1 MFVKNDKYKQRELF
15 SFESQ
20 MNARQFKLWKGSF
33 EYHFHHLFF
42 SKLDEGIFSV
52 LYSTEKNRPNTPIN
66 QLVGSLVLMHRKG
79 WTYEELVQNLN
90 FNMLTRMSLGVW
102 DAHSKVFCERTLFH
116 FQERLSQH
124 WLSEGT
130 NLLEQV
136 FDRFSEAEL
145 KRLNLKTAI
154 QRGDSFLAASN
165 VAHFS
170 RLRLVIEVLR
180 RLHRVLSASDQ
191 AQYASLFAPYLSQSS
206 SNYVYSVGG
215 PKVMDELAQL
225 GLIYHQLYPAL
236 SPQYGDL
243 AVFAVFKR
251 VWEENFE
258 CVEQEVSVKP
268 NSELGSNSL
277 QSPDDMEATFRQ
289 KGKQKSN
296 GSVIHLSETAHPD
309 NPIQLL
315 TDVSVSPNNVD
326 DPQIL
331 EQRIEKMKAK
341 SPDLEEYH
349 TDGGYGGP
357 ETDKKM
363 EAENITHVQTSI
375 RGQRPPVELQIHA
388 MELCDEP
395 AYEVHCQHGQKVK
408 ATHTPTRFK
417 ATFDREICQE
427 CPLRES
433 CQTRTDAK
441 GNRYLY
447 FDRADALKHQRWRNI
462 TQLPLQRRKL
472 RPNVEASVR
481 QMKSNMKNNKLK
493 VRGLFK
499 AMLYAYLTAIATNMA
514 RVAQFER
521 EKARK
526 FAEKTALRLNR
537 CYQLV
542 KELVCYM
549 ILHLASHSQK
559 QIRRNRTF

>member
-1 MFVKNDKYKQRELF
+1 MFVKNDKYKQRTLF

-20 MNARQFKLWKGSF
+20 MTTRQSKLWEKSF
-33 EYHFHHLFF
+33 EYYFHHLFF

-52 LYSTEKNRPNTPIN
+52 LFSTEKNRPNTPVN

-79 WTYEELVQNLN
+79 WTYEELEQNLN
-90 FNMLTRMSLGVW
+90 FNMLTRMSLGIW
-102 DAHSKVFCERTLFH
+102 DGYCKVFCERTLFH

-124 WLSEGT
+124 WISQGE

-136 FDRFSEAEL
+136 FDRFSESEL
-145 KRLNLKTAI
+145 KRLKLKTNI

-170 RLRLVIEVLR
+170 RLRLVIEVLLR
-180 RLHRVLSASDQ
+180 FHRVLSASDK
-191 AQYASLFAPYLSQSS
+191 AAYASHFAPYLPQSAN
-206 SNYVYSVGG
+206 NYVYSVV
-215 PKVMDELAQL
+215 PSEVMDELSRL
-225 GLIYHQLYPAL
+225 GLIYHQLYTDL
-236 SPQYGDL
+236 SAHYADL
-243 AVFAVFKR
+243 AVFSVFKR

-258 CVEQEVSVKP
+258 WVDQEVKVKP
-268 NSELGSNSL
+268 NSQLGAESL

-296 GSVIHLSETAHPD
+296 GSVIHLSETAHPQ

-315 TDVSVSPNNVD
+315 TDIAVAPNNVD

-341 SPDLEEYH
+341 TPELDEYH

-357 ETDKKM
+357 GTDKKM
-363 EAENITHVQTSI
+363 QAENITHVQTSI
-375 RGQRPPVELQIHA
+375 RGQRPPVEIQIHTLDQP
-388 MELCDEP
+388 EGN
-395 AYEVHCQHGQKVK
+395 AYEVHCQQGQKVK
-408 ATHTPTRFK
+408 ASHTRTQFK
-417 ATFDREICQE
+417 ATFDRKICQN
-427 CPLRES
+427 CPLREP

-441 GNRYLY
+441 GNRYIY
-447 FDRADALKHQRWRNI
+447 FKKADAMKHQRWRNI
-462 TQLPLQRRKL
+462 YQIPPERQKL

-499 AMLYAYLTAIATNMA
+499 AMIYAHITAIATNIA
-514 RVAQFER
+514 RIAQFEAK
-521 EKARK
+521 KAKRK
-526 FAEKTALRLNR
+526 ADLLLSKY
-537 CYQLV
+537 YQFV
-542 KELVCYM
+542 KERLTKL
-549 ILHLASHSQK
+549 IRKLATQIQIQK
-559 QIRRNRTF
+559 RSKHIYT